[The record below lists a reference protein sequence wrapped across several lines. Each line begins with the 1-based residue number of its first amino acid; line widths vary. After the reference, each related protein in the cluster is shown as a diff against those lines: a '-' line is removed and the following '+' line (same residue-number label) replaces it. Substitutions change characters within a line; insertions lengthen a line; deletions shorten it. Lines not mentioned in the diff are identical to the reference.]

1 MMKKHHTAR
10 KFVLSAIASSL
21 LAMPAFANNNLLIEQ
36 KPLLGVTDVSPAVV
50 VALSIEFPTAYV
62 ANSETNE
69 FTPAL
74 AAQKHLGYFDSDR
87 CYQYVVTTPLGTEGG
102 MGDYL
107 HTESAGSNWRGN
119 KLGDGYFEDSGPAN
133 NYLCSGKR
141 DWSGN
146 MLNFMTMSALD
157 IFRQTLTGGNRA
169 QGVGGDSSVYVAGD
183 PEGEITYL
191 RRAMLWRGK
200 EDGDIF
206 PNKTGQDQVGD
217 AKTQYRYFSKEVYT
231 TGLIND
237 LVPHA
242 FVAELSD
249 TEKGGPDPDPIK
261 RAGQGA
267 DGHIAAV
274 TQNNQC
280 YRNANRGSTT
290 WAECTDTDWE
300 VNKVSTGSKGRTVPT
315 DSSELD
321 SLKELLAIK
330 GSDNKPNLVFWNSGT
345 GFYATLYRSYGK
357 PESLQSSQ
365 RLYSVRN
372 NTTKGDDTKATWFNV
387 VVEKKHESGKKPIG
401 LLQKYA
407 RDRKL
412 RVAIMSY
419 LTGKGGD
426 CTGHGKGASCNA
438 TTLASPDGIA
448 MDGGVLRVPMK
459 NISGY
464 KYYQSGDETT
474 VVKED
479 LAEWNKDTGVLES
492 GDTALNYINQFGDN
506 NPYDTRDPVAELY
519 YTAVRYLRHG
529 AWKDGAEDSFDK
541 NPAYKDTYPA
551 TIDNKMSGNFN
562 VEETWDDPLNPNNN
576 LREAMCY
583 APTIITIGD
592 TQTHADGNIP
602 NMTYDGVSSQSGIN
616 HMVYNGSHG
625 KVSNGTEHT
634 RPVDNVAKENN
645 TVYGG
650 KTYTNSYELVH
661 DIQGSLFPWN
671 AHGGSTGS
679 PSHSPIY
686 GMAGMAYWVHT
697 HNVRPDVTKAIRTDA
712 RGNDTGREH
721 KVYIQNFFI
730 DVMESGNKRNWA
742 GKYIDEKGEE
752 QEAEG
757 LTKNLFRTDLKGNA
771 SQVANPYYLAGK
783 FGGFDYDDTSSK
795 SAAEQAADR
804 KNWLD
809 TAITNEYY
817 TDGMPRNF
825 AIANNPE
832 NMVKAL
838 TKAFETVGFPKNTMQ
853 SALQFNNA
861 EGTRLDLTTATGS
874 GKYRNADFNDK
885 TIYDELITR
894 AKEGTLPL
902 TFRAGYRTSD
912 WSGYLTANVLFDY
925 IEEITDEEGKKHQRR
940 SIREKELWNA
950 GSLLETRCHKANGCA
965 TDRKI
970 QAKGSDGF
978 TDFTATNADKFSAYI
993 ERATIDKYVSK
1004 GDGGTLVKTT
1014 ENFWTALN
1022 AGRTASE
1029 QVTSADLI
1037 AYLRG
1042 DDSNEGK
1049 GKMLRTRKESLM
1061 GTSVYASVTPILRN
1075 TNTKPVTGVPKTNPE
1090 LKVCYYDKDNLR
1102 KEDYVATSSN
1112 DGLFHIF
1119 DMAGDEK
1126 YAYIPQTAMPHLANF
1141 ANPGY
1146 QHRFVNDGTAT
1157 LHEVCENV
1165 EGKDVAKT
1173 YLVGTTGRGGSSIY
1187 VIDVT
1192 NGNPNEFSAVS
1203 EINSTNESGEIG
1215 ILVSAPIVVNDGTGR
1230 SVLVFSSGYNNNSDK
1245 GYLYFYDLKT
1255 GTRIKQVELGKAGVG
1270 SPFGYDSNNNGA
1282 VDRIYV
1288 GDNEGKLWRVSIG
1301 TETDDKGNTVETS
1314 WDAPVKTLLFAG
1326 EGKPITSRPFA
1337 AKVGSKTVILVGTGE
1352 YFSIDEIR
1360 DATQKNYAYGF
1371 FDDDGKTGT
1380 IEVGELNEQVMSNLG
1395 TGLSFKDE
1403 TDRKVELLNVTAKPL
1418 CTSIAGE
1425 CSVIHKGWK
1434 LILPEGFVI
1443 TSDSGFYGSTN
1454 QLATYTATRVD
1465 KTLST
1470 QCEVA
1475 GATMFVAVDSQTGG
1489 AYPKN
1494 VFDEPILKGADG
1506 PNSIGGEV
1514 YYNTMVTAIT
1524 TTQYDA
1530 DDGKG
1535 GGIGAGS
1542 SGTDDVKPP
1551 LDEELTKNKMVSV
1564 RRISWREIF

>member
-1 MMKKHHTAR
+1 MKKHHTAR
-10 KFVLSAIASSL
+10 KFALSAVASAL
-21 LAMPAFANNNLLIEQ
+21 LAMPAFADNNLLIEQ

-87 CYQYVVTTPLGTEGG
+87 CYQYVVTTSLGTEGG

-107 HTESAGSNWRGN
+107 HTESAGDSWRGF
-119 KLGDGYFEDSGPAN
+119 LGDGYFEDSGPAN
-133 NYLCSGKR
+133 NYLCSGER

-169 QGVGGDSSVYVAGD
+169 KGVGGGADAYAAGD
-183 PEGEITYL
+183 PVGEKTYL
-191 RRAMLWRGK
+191 RRAMLWRGQ

-217 AKTQYRYFSKEVYT
+217 AKTQYRYFSEDVYT

-249 TEKGGPDPDPIK
+249 TEKGDPDPIK
-261 RAGQGA
+261 KAGRGK

-274 TQNNQC
+274 TQNEKC
-280 YRNANRGSTT
+280 YRNAGRNSTT
-290 WAECTDTDWE
+290 WTDCTGDSWE
-300 VNKVSTGSKGRTVPT
+300 TNNIATGSVSGVVSTN
-315 DSSELD
+315 SSELD
-321 SLKELLAIK
+321 SLKELPAIK
-330 GSDNKPNLVFWNSGT
+330 GPDNKPNLVFWNSGT

-357 PESLQSSQ
+357 PESLQSSE

-372 NTTKGDDTKATWFNV
+372 NTTKGSDTKATWFNV
-387 VVEKKHESGKKPIG
+387 VVEKKHESGKKPKG

-407 RDRKL
+407 QDRKM
-412 RVAIMSY
+412 RVAVMSY
-419 LTGKGGD
+419 LTGKGGN
-426 CTGHGKGASCNA
+426 CSGHGNGASCNA

-479 LAEWNKDTGVLES
+479 LAEWNKDTGVLEP

-529 AWKDGAEDSFDK
+529 AWKDGADDSYDK
-541 NPAYKDTYPA
+541 TPAYEDTYPT
-551 TIDNKMSGNFN
+551 TITDSMTGGFN
-562 VEETWDDPLNPNNN
+562 VETEWDDPLNPNNN

-602 NMTYDGVSSQSGIN
+602 NMTYEGVSSQAGIGY
-616 HMVYNGSHG
+616 MVYNGSHG
-625 KVSNGTEHT
+625 EVYNGTEHT
-634 RPVDNVAKENN
+634 RPKDNVAKENN

-661 DIQGSLFPWN
+661 DIQGSSFPWN

-697 HNVRPDVTKAIRTDA
+697 HNVRPDVTKAVRTDA
-712 RGNDTGREH
+712 LGRETGREH
-721 KVYIQNFFI
+721 KVYIQNFFV

-742 GKYIDEKGEE
+742 GKYIDKDGKE
-752 QEAEG
+752 QDANG
-757 LTKNLFRTDLKGNA
+757 QTSNLFRTDLKGNA

-783 FGGFDYDDTSSK
+783 FGGFNYDDTSSK
-795 SAAEQAADR
+795 SAAEQAAER

-809 TAITNEYY
+809 DTITNEYY
-817 TDGMPRNF
+817 TDGMPSNF

-838 TKAFETVGFPKNTMQ
+838 TKAFETVGFPRNTMQ

-861 EGTRLDLTTATGS
+861 EGKRLDLTTATGS
-874 GKYRNADFNDK
+874 GKYRNADFNDEK
-885 TIYDELITR
+885 IYNELITR

-950 GSLLETRCHKANGCA
+950 GTLLKERCHKANGCA
-965 TDRKI
+965 EDRTI
-970 QAKGSDGF
+970 QAKPASGGEAI
-978 TDFTATNADKFSAYI
+978 DFTKANASEFSTLI
-993 ERATIDKYVSK
+993 EGATIDEYVSK
-1004 GDGGTLVKTT
+1004 DDNGALAKTT

-1022 AGRTASE
+1022 EGRAASE
-1029 QVTSADLI
+1029 RVTSADLI

-1042 DDSNEGK
+1042 DNSNEGQ

-1061 GTSVYASVTPILRN
+1061 GTSVYASVTPILHN
-1075 TNTKPVTGVPKTNPE
+1075 TSTKPVTGVPKTNPE
-1090 LKVCYYDKDNLR
+1090 LKVCYYGKGDNKLR
-1102 KEDYVATSSN
+1102 TEDYIATSSN

-1119 DMAGDEK
+1119 DMTGQEV

-1141 ANPGY
+1141 ANPNY

-1157 LHEVCENV
+1157 LHEVCE
-1165 EGKDVAKT
+1165 GDDAKT
-1173 YLVGTTGRGGSSIY
+1173 YIVGTTGRGGSSIY

-1192 NGNPNEFSAVS
+1192 EPNNFKAIT
-1203 EINSTNESGEIG
+1203 EINSTNEKGEIG
-1215 ILVSAPIVVNDGTGR
+1215 ILVSAPIVVNDGTGK
-1230 SVLVFSSGYNNNSDK
+1230 SVLVFSSGYNNKSDK

-1255 GTRIKQVELGKAGVG
+1255 GTPIAQVELGKSGVG
-1270 SPFGYDSNNNGA
+1270 SPFGFDSNNNGA

-1301 TETDDKGNTVETS
+1301 TEKDENGNPVETD
-1314 WDAPVKTLLFAG
+1314 WKNPVKTPLFAG
-1326 EGKPITSRPFA
+1326 EGRPITSRPFA
-1337 AKVGSKTVILVGTGE
+1337 ATVGGKTVILVGTGE
-1352 YFSIDEIR
+1352 YFSLDEVK
-1360 DATQKNYAYGF
+1360 DTTQQNYAYGF
-1371 FDDDGKTGT
+1371 FDDGVTEEIT
-1380 IEVGELNEQVMSNLG
+1380 VGELQEQVMGNLHS
-1395 TGLSFKDE
+1395 GLSFTDE
-1403 TDRKVELLNVTAKPL
+1403 TNREVELLQVTRNGL
-1418 CTSIAGE
+1418 CASITDK
-1425 CSVIHKGWK
+1425 CPVVHKGWK
-1434 LILPEGFVI
+1434 LKLPEGFVI
-1443 TSDSGFYGSTN
+1443 TSDSGFYGSEN

-1470 QCEVA
+1470 QCEVS

-1489 AYPKN
+1489 AYNNK
-1494 VFDEPILKGADG
+1494 VFDEPVLNDKDDPGLY
-1506 PNSIGGEV
+1506 SSEV
-1514 YYNTMVTAIT
+1514 YYNTMVTAVT
-1524 TTQYDA
+1524 TTQYDS
-1530 DDGKG
+1530 DSGG

-1542 SGTDDVKPP
+1542 SGSDDVKPP
-1551 LDEELTKNKMVSV
+1551 LDPELNGNKMVQV